1 MAPGPADIHPAPVSA
16 YHLRPNSTL
25 AVVTDADQPPA
36 VTPSEHA
43 QIATI
48 AAELAAVDG
57 TLVPAHTRF
66 LADLAAHPKPT
77 LAKEHSR
84 IAELLLQALLR
95 VDGIVPERDWNT
107 ARADR
112 RAAVKHIQGLLD
124 QLDAAWADS
133 T

>member
-1 MAPGPADIHPAPVSA
+1 M
-16 YHLRPNSTL
+16 
-25 AVVTDADQPPA
+25 TDADRPPA

-48 AAELAAVDG
+48 AAELAAVDSA
-57 TLVPAHTRF
+57 LVPAHTRF
-66 LADLAAHPKPT
+66 LADLPVHPRPT

-95 VDGIVPERDWNT
+95 VDGIVPERDWHT

-112 RAAVKHIQGLLD
+112 RAAVKHIQALLD

>member
-1 MAPGPADIHPAPVSA
+1 MLSASCLVKPGE
-16 YHLRPNSTL
+16 LRQSN
-25 AVVTDADQPPA
+25 
-36 VTPSEHA
+36 
-43 QIATI
+43 
-48 AAELAAVDG
+48 
-57 TLVPAHTRF
+57 
-66 LADLAAHPKPT
+66 
-77 LAKEHSR
+77 
-84 IAELLLQALLR
+84 AELLLQALLR